1 MLFLVNMNEF
11 HVSFPLQLELLK
23 QLSDILKHGGN
34 SQVAR
39 MQAGIQLKNALYS
52 KDPNLRFQYIQRWLA
67 FPEDV
72 RLYVKKNVS
81 EQLTTSGLKRTEFGE
96 YYNWLVTS
104 LMFWRHPKRCQL
116 LRCSKKLALK
126 LAKCSLVYDTSIQYQ
141 NRLNH
146 FFN

>member
-1 MLFLVNMNEF
+1 MLFRVNMHEF

-81 EQLTTSGLKRTEFGE
+81 EQLTTSGFMVCSHCPTPTPRPTPMQLGLKRIVSVSVPASVKVRSVSVSGSVNT
-96 YYNWLVTS
+96 
-104 LMFWRHPKRCQL
+104 P
-116 LRCSKKLALK
+116 
-126 LAKCSLVYDTSIQYQ
+126 
-141 NRLNH
+141 
-146 FFN
+146 